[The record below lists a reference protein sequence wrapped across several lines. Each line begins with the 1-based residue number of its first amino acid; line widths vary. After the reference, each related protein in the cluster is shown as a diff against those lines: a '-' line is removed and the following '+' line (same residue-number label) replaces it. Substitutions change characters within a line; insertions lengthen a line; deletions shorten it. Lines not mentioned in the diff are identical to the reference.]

1 MSGYLSPVQCKQQAS
16 VSCGQ
21 REGVLVN
28 SVHYF
33 IFVAA
38 GGTLNKTPRRVNPLL
53 NDDTQGI
60 IKYFYINL
68 VLRKAML

>member
-33 IFVAA
+33 TFVTA
-38 GGTLNKTPRRVNPLL
+38 GGTLNKTPRRANPLL
-53 NDDTQGI
+53 NDDTQDI

-68 VLRKAML
+68 VLRKTML